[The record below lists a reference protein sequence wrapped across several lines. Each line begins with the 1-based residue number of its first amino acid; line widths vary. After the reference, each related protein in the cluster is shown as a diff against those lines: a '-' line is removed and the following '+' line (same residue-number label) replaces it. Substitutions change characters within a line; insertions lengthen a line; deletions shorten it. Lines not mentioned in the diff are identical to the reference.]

1 MTRKEIKKLNNK
13 VITLEELDEIVL
25 NEEVK
30 NVVDLGRS
38 CSNFGAEWFSVEF
51 TDGTD
56 IDVFCFCNNAD

>member
-1 MTRKEIKKLNNK
+1 MTRKEIENLNNE
-13 VITLEELDEIVL
+13 VITLEELEEIEL

-38 CSNFGAEWFSVEF
+38 SSNLGAEWFSVEF

-56 IDVFCFCNNAD
+56 VDVFVQEV

>member
-1 MTRKEIKKLNNK
+1 MTRKEIEKLNNE
-13 VITLEELDEIVL
+13 VITLEELEEIEL

-38 CSNFGAEWFSVEF
+38 SSNLGAEWFSVEF

-56 IDVFCFCNNAD
+56 VDVFVLEV

>member
-1 MTRKEIKKLNNK
+1 MTRKEIEKLNNE
-13 VITLEELDEIVL
+13 VIELEVLEEIEL

-30 NVVDLGRS
+30 NIVDLGSS
-38 CSNFGAEWFSVEF
+38 CSNLGTEWFSVEF

>member
-1 MTRKEIKKLNNK
+1 MTRKEIEKLNNE
-13 VITLEELDEIVL
+13 VITLEELEEIEL

-38 CSNFGAEWFSVEF
+38 SSNLGAEWFSVEF

-56 IDVFCFCNNAD
+56 VDVFVREEK

>member
-1 MTRKEIKKLNNK
+1 MTRKEIEKLNNE
-13 VITLEELDEIVL
+13 VITLEELEEIAL

-38 CSNFGAEWFSVEF
+38 CSKLGAEWFSVEF
-51 TDGTD
+51 IDGTD

>member
-1 MTRKEIKKLNNK
+1 MTRKEIEKLNNE
-13 VITLEELDEIVL
+13 VITLEELEEIEL

-38 CSNFGAEWFSVEF
+38 TSNLGAEWFSVEF

-56 IDVFCFCNNAD
+56 VDVFVREEK